1 MNYKKFIRDY
11 FEYFPSEK
19 KGILVLSLIILCWI
33 AGLYIYS
40 RMPVSVEDDVAFEKA
55 VAAYYESRELAAL
68 DLGEGETVI
77 SETDRSWNL
86 FHFDPNTL
94 SKDSFEILGLPA
106 KVAANIV
113 RYRESGGQFKR
124 PSDLSRIYSLSE
136 GDFQQVEPFIKIPA
150 NKPEATS
157 FYKEAYSRD
166 RDTSARKS
174 SNSYKRNI
182 IVELNTADTNDLKQ
196 IFGIGSYFA
205 RKIVEHR
212 EALGGYLNMEQL
224 LEIYNLD
231 AEHLDKIAPHFTLDP
246 GLVKKINLNQI
257 TLDELRKHPYFP
269 YSLANS
275 IIRMRESHGAYQ
287 KIEDIRRSH
296 LMNDSIYNRIKPY
309 LVIHD

>member
-19 KGILVLSLIILCWI
+19 KGIPVLSLIILCWI

-77 SETDRSWNL
+77 CETDRSWNL

-136 GDFQQVEPFIKIPA
+136 G
-150 NKPEATS
+150 
-157 FYKEAYSRD
+157 
-166 RDTSARKS
+166 
-174 SNSYKRNI
+174 
-182 IVELNTADTNDLKQ
+182 
-196 IFGIGSYFA
+196 
-205 RKIVEHR
+205 
-212 EALGGYLNMEQL
+212 
-224 LEIYNLD
+224 
-231 AEHLDKIAPHFTLDP
+231 
-246 GLVKKINLNQI
+246 
-257 TLDELRKHPYFP
+257 
-269 YSLANS
+269 
-275 IIRMRESHGAYQ
+275 
-287 KIEDIRRSH
+287 
-296 LMNDSIYNRIKPY
+296 
-309 LVIHD
+309 